1 MPFVTCCQSC
11 DNLKHNAKAQW
22 LTDAAVQ
29 MQTIHADQAG
39 IVTANKFD
47 DAPAVMLCPFS
58 LGRENFCMLF

>member
-1 MPFVTCCQSC
+1 
-11 DNLKHNAKAQW
+11 
-22 LTDAAVQ
+22 